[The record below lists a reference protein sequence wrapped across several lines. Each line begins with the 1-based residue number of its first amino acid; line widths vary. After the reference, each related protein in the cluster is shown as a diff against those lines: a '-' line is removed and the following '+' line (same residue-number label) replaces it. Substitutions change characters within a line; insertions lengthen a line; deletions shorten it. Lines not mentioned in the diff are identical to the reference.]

1 MLNSIDFSGKP
12 FHFIGIG
19 GIGMSAL
26 AYVLAKRKLPV
37 SGSDLRLNPIT
48 ERLQSLGVQVV
59 WQQDATY
66 LEQRAAVSNPWG
78 QPADS
83 DRPLADLPQV
93 ICSTA
98 IAAGNAEYQAAV
110 ALGCPIFHRSE
121 LLAALM
127 QEYQSIAVAGT
138 HGKTTTS
145 SLIGYLLWRAELDP
159 TVIVGGEV
167 SAWGGNAR
175 VGAGPYLVA
184 EADESDGSL
193 TRFSPAIGIIT
204 NIELDHPDHYQSL
217 AQVVTTFQTFAH
229 QCQTVIGCIDCPT
242 VREYCPPSI
251 SYSLDPSL
259 GATYSVDAVQ
269 YRASGT
275 QARVWERG
283 QVLGTLSLRLLGSHN
298 LSNALAAVAVGRLLG
313 LEFAPIARILGE
325 FAGTRRRFE
334 HRGTAAGIVF
344 IDDYAHHPSELR
356 ATLAAA
362 RLQLGNPIATV
373 SRDETTPLLD
383 KTDAAVIQRVVAVF
397 QPHRY
402 SRTQAFLADFA
413 QAFGDADQVVLT
425 DIYSAG
431 ETNSGKI
438 TGPQVATLLQDHHPQ
453 VVYQPS
459 LAAVTTYLRQT
470 LTAGDLVLF
479 LGAGNLNQV
488 IPDLV
493 AYFQTPIAC
502 PARAVHRDPALL
514 A

>member
-37 SGSDLRLNPIT
+37 SGSDIRLNPIT
-48 ERLQSLGVQVV
+48 ERLQALGVQVV

-66 LEQRAAVSNPWG
+66 LEQLARCGA
-78 QPADS
+78 S
-83 DRPLADLPQV
+83 DPTDVDRDQPLARLPQV

-98 IAAGNAEYQAAV
+98 IAAANAEYQAAV

-127 QEYQSIAVAGT
+127 QDYQSIAVAGT

-145 SLIGYLLWRAELDP
+145 SLIGYLLWRANLDP

-167 SAWGGNAR
+167 NAWGGNAC
-175 VGAGPYLVA
+175 VGEGPYLVA

-193 TRFSPAIGIIT
+193 TRFAPAIGIIT

-217 AQVVTTFQTFAH
+217 AQVVATFQTFAER
-229 QCQTVIGCIDCPT
+229 CGMVIGCIDCPT
-242 VREYCPPSI
+242 VRHQCPPAI

-259 GATYSVDAVQ
+259 GATYTADAVQ
-269 YRASGT
+269 YLASGT
-275 QARVWERG
+275 QARIWERG
-283 QVLGTLSLRLLGSHN
+283 QVLGMLSLRLLGSHN
-298 LSNALAAVAVGRLLG
+298 LSNALAAVAVGLHLG
-313 LEFAPIARILGE
+313 LEFATIAQILGE
-325 FAGTRRRFE
+325 FTGARRRFE
-334 HRGTAAGIVF
+334 HRGTAAGIAF

-362 RLQLGNPIATV
+362 RLQIGNPISALAADGASPPDEAAT
-373 SRDETTPLLD
+373 E
-383 KTDAAVIQRVVAVF
+383 VIQRIVAVF

-402 SRTQAFLADFA
+402 SRTQTFLTEFA
-413 QAFGDADQVVLT
+413 QAFGDADRVVIT

-431 ETNSGKI
+431 EVNSSAI
-438 TGPQVATLLQDHHPQ
+438 TGQQVAQLVQAHHPQ

-459 LAAVTTYLRQT
+459 LPAVTTYLSQT

-488 IPDLV
+488 IPEMV
-493 AYFQTPIAC
+493 AFYRSQAAAPP
-502 PARAVHRDPALL
+502 PARHRDPALL
-514 A
+514 V